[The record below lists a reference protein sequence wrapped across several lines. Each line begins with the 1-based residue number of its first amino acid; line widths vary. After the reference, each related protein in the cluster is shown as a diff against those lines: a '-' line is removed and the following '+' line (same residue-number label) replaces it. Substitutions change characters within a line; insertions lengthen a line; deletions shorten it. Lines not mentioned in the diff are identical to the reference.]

1 MEIEYLPKII
11 DQWYERAAK
20 LDQNMRESRREKEE
34 LRRNGK

>member
-11 DQWYERAAK
+11 DQWYERVAK